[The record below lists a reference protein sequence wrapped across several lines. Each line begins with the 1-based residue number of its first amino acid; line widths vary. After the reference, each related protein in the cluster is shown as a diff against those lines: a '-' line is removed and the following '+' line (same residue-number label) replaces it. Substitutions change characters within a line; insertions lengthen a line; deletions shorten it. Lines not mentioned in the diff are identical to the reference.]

1 MQLYSRSRCSR
12 SEPGRSP
19 RVPLPLAPS
28 PYWERGND
36 RRSLHMAKRETVL
49 ITGASGGIGAELA
62 RVFAEN
68 GYDLVLAAR
77 SLRPLEQLAQELRDR
92 RGVTARVVRADLSEP
107 GAATRLWC
115 EAGGAEGKVDVL
127 VNNAGVGLYGPLA
140 DQDPEAVTRML
151 QLNVVAL
158 SDLTRLALP
167 GMLQRRAGGILNVAS
182 IVGYQPGGPRMAAY
196 YASKAFVLSY
206 SKELA
211 RELAGTGVTVTAL
224 CPPALRTAFEER
236 SGAAG
241 TRLYRLLGRDDL
253 RAVAAAGYRGFTR
266 KRPVVIPGLLT
277 KILALAGELPP
288 RRLALEVNRW
298 LLAK

>member
-1 MQLYSRSRCSR
+1 M
-12 SEPGRSP
+12 E
-19 RVPLPLAPS
+19 
-28 PYWERGND
+28 
-36 RRSLHMAKRETVL
+36 KRQTAL

-68 GYDLVLAAR
+68 KHDVVLVAR
-77 SLRPLEQLAQELRDR
+77 SLGPLEQLARELREQH
-92 RGVTARVVRADLSEP
+92 GVAARVVRADLSEP
-107 GAATRLWC
+107 GAAAQLWR
-115 EAGGAEGKVDVL
+115 EAGGDEGKVDVL
-127 VNNAGVGLYGPLA
+127 VNNAGVGLYGALA

-158 SDLTRLALP
+158 SDLTRLALT

-182 IVGYQPGGPRMAAY
+182 VVGYQPGGPRMAAY
-196 YASKAFVLSY
+196 YASKAFVLSF
-206 SKELA
+206 SKGLA

-253 RAVAAAGYRGFTR
+253 RAVAAAGYRGFKR
-266 KRPVVIPGLLT
+266 KQSVVIPGLLN
-277 KILALAGELPP
+277 KVIALAGELPP

>member
-1 MQLYSRSRCSR
+1 MNRQ
-12 SEPGRSP
+12 
-19 RVPLPLAPS
+19 
-28 PYWERGND
+28 
-36 RRSLHMAKRETVL
+36 ETVL

-68 GYDLVLAAR
+68 KYDLVLAAR
-77 SLRPLEQLAQELRDR
+77 SLGPLEQLAQELRDR
-92 RGVTARVVRADLSEP
+92 HGVATRAVRADLSEP
-107 GAATRLWC
+107 GAAARLWR
-115 EAGGAEGKVDVL
+115 EAGGDEGRIDVL

-140 DQDPEAVTRML
+140 DQEQEAVTRML

-167 GMLQRRAGGILNVAS
+167 GMLQHKAGGILNVAS
-182 IVGYQPGGPRMAAY
+182 VVAYQPGGPRMAAY
-196 YASKAFVLSY
+196 YASKAFVLSF
-206 SKELA
+206 SKGLA

-241 TRLYRLLGRDDL
+241 SRLYRLLGRGRDDL
-253 RAVAAAGYRGFTR
+253 RAVATAGYRGFKR
-266 KRPVVIPGLLT
+266 KRSVVIPGLLT

>member
-1 MQLYSRSRCSR
+1 
-12 SEPGRSP
+12 
-19 RVPLPLAPS
+19 
-28 PYWERGND
+28 
-36 RRSLHMAKRETVL
+36 MAKRETVL

-68 GYDLVLAAR
+68 KYDLVLAAR
-77 SLRPLEQLAQELRDR
+77 SLAPLEHLAQELRDR
-92 RGVTARVVRADLSEP
+92 HGVAARVVRADLSEP
-107 GAATRLWC
+107 GAAARLWR
-115 EAGGAEGKVDVL
+115 EAGNIDVL

-140 DQDPEAVTRML
+140 DQDPEALTRML

-167 GMLQRRAGGILNVAS
+167 AMLQRKAGGILNVAS
-182 IVGYQPGGPRMAAY
+182 VVAYQPGGPRMAAY
-196 YASKAFVLSY
+196 YASKAFVLSF
-206 SKELA
+206 SKGLA

-253 RAVAAAGYRGFTR
+253 RAVAAAGFRGFTR
-266 KRPVVIPGLLT
+266 KRSVVIPGLLT

>member
-1 MQLYSRSRCSR
+1 
-12 SEPGRSP
+12 
-19 RVPLPLAPS
+19 
-28 PYWERGND
+28 
-36 RRSLHMAKRETVL
+36 MAKRETVL

-68 GYDLVLAAR
+68 GYDLALAAR
-77 SLRPLEQLAQELRDR
+77 GLGPLEQLAQELRDR
-92 RGVTARVVRADLSEP
+92 HGVTARVVRADLSEP
-107 GAATRLWC
+107 GAAARLWR
-115 EAGGAEGKVDVL
+115 EAGNIDVL

-140 DQDPEAVTRML
+140 DQEPEALTRML

-167 GMLQRRAGGILNVAS
+167 AMLQRKAGGILNVAS
-182 IVGYQPGGPRMAAY
+182 VVAYQPGGPRMAAY
-196 YASKAFVLSY
+196 YASKAFVLSF
-206 SKELA
+206 SKGLA

-253 RAVAAAGYRGFTR
+253 RAVAAAGFRGFTR
-266 KRPVVIPGLLT
+266 KRSVVIPGLLT

>member
-1 MQLYSRSRCSR
+1 MT
-12 SEPGRSP
+12 
-19 RVPLPLAPS
+19 
-28 PYWERGND
+28 
-36 RRSLHMAKRETVL
+36 KRETVL

-68 GYDLVLAAR
+68 KYDLVLAAR
-77 SLRPLEQLAQELRDR
+77 SLGPLEHLAQELRDR
-92 RGVTARVVRADLSEP
+92 HGVAARVVRADLSEP
-107 GAATRLWC
+107 GAAAQLWR
-115 EAGGAEGKVDVL
+115 EAGNIDVL

-206 SKELA
+206 SKGLA

-224 CPPALRTAFEER
+224 CPPALRTPFEER

-253 RAVAAAGYRGFTR
+253 RAVAAAGYRGFKR
-266 KRPVVIPGLLT
+266 KKSVAIPGLLT

>member
-1 MQLYSRSRCSR
+1 MK
-12 SEPGRSP
+12 E
-19 RVPLPLAPS
+19 
-28 PYWERGND
+28 
-36 RRSLHMAKRETVL
+36 RETVL

-68 GYDLVLAAR
+68 GYDLALAAR
-77 SLRPLEQLAQELRDR
+77 GLGPLEQLAQELRDR
-92 RGVTARVVRADLSEP
+92 HGVAARVVRADLSEP
-107 GAATRLWC
+107 GAAARLWR
-115 EAGGAEGKVDVL
+115 EAGNIDVL

-140 DQDPEAVTRML
+140 DQEPEALTRML

-167 GMLQRRAGGILNVAS
+167 GMLQSKAGGILNVAS
-182 IVGYQPGGPRMAAY
+182 VVAYQPGGPRMAAY
-196 YASKAFVLSY
+196 YASKAFVLSF
-206 SKELA
+206 SKGLA

-253 RAVAAAGYRGFTR
+253 RAVAAAGFRGFTR
-266 KRPVVIPGLLT
+266 KRSVVIPGLLT

>member
-1 MQLYSRSRCSR
+1 M
-12 SEPGRSP
+12 
-19 RVPLPLAPS
+19 
-28 PYWERGND
+28 D
-36 RRSLHMAKRETVL
+36 RQETVL

-62 RVFAEN
+62 RVFAAN
-68 GYDLVLAAR
+68 GYHLVLSAR
-77 SLRPLEQLAQELRDR
+77 ASAPLEHLAQELRDR
-92 RGVTARVVRADLSEP
+92 HGVTARVVQADLAEP
-107 GAATRLWC
+107 GAAARLWR
-115 EAGGAEGKVDVL
+115 EAGGAEGGIDVL

-140 DQDPEAVTRML
+140 DQEQEAVTRML

-167 GMLQRRAGGILNVAS
+167 GMLQHKAGGILNVAS
-182 IVGYQPGGPRMAAY
+182 VVAYQPGGPRMAAY
-196 YASKAFVLSY
+196 YASKSFVLSY
-206 SKELA
+206 SKGLA

-253 RAVAAAGYRGFTR
+253 RAVAAAGYRGFKR
-266 KRPVVIPGLLT
+266 KRSVVIPGLQT

>member
-1 MQLYSRSRCSR
+1 MK
-12 SEPGRSP
+12 E
-19 RVPLPLAPS
+19 
-28 PYWERGND
+28 
-36 RRSLHMAKRETVL
+36 RETVL

-68 GYDLVLAAR
+68 GYDLALAAR
-77 SLRPLEQLAQELRDR
+77 GLGPLEQLAQELRDR
-92 RGVTARVVRADLSEP
+92 HGVAARVVRADLSEP
-107 GAATRLWC
+107 GAAARLWR
-115 EAGGAEGKVDVL
+115 EAGNIDVL

-140 DQDPEAVTRML
+140 DQEPEALTRML

-167 GMLQRRAGGILNVAS
+167 AMLQRKAGGILNVAS
-182 IVGYQPGGPRMAAY
+182 VVAYQPGGPRMAAY
-196 YASKAFVLSY
+196 YASKAFVLSF
-206 SKELA
+206 SKGLA

-253 RAVAAAGYRGFTR
+253 RAVAAAGFRGFTR
-266 KRPVVIPGLLT
+266 KRSVVIPGLLT

>member
-1 MQLYSRSRCSR
+1 MQLYSGSRCSR

-77 SLRPLEQLAQELRDR
+77 SLGPLEQLAQELRDR

-107 GAATRLWC
+107 GAATRLWR
-115 EAGGAEGKVDVL
+115 EAGNVDVL
-127 VNNAGVGLYGPLA
+127 VNNAGVGLSGPLA

-167 GMLQRRAGGILNVAS
+167 GMLQSKAGGILNVAS
-182 IVGYQPGGPRMAAY
+182 VVAYQPGGPRMAAY
-196 YASKAFVLSY
+196 YASKAFVLSF
-206 SKELA
+206 SKGLS

-224 CPPALRTAFEER
+224 CPPALRTPFEER

-298 LLAK
+298 LLA